1 MISRERRVFL
11 VARARAES
19 RLRLLRA
26 LGHNISWGE
35 GPVLPEGPAVFRA
48 PGEILIGNHCRFRG
62 GPTVSRLIT
71 GPEGR
76 IELGDRVGINYG
88 AEFFAE
94 KSIVIGEDSIFGIR
108 VTIYDTSFHSVQEG
122 SKTKE
127 APIEI
132 GKNVWVGGNVM
143 ILPGARIGDHS
154 VVASGAVVTSE
165 IPPRTLAAGAPAKPI
180 RELRASDD
188 WRRV

>member
-19 RLRLLRA
+19 KLRLLRA

-35 GPVLPEGPAVFRA
+35 GTVLPEGPSVLRA
-48 PGEILIGNHCRFRG
+48 PGEIVIGSHCRLRG
-62 GPTVSRLIT
+62 GPIDSRLIT

-76 IELGDRVGINYG
+76 IEFGDRVGINYG
-88 AEFFAE
+88 AEFYAK
-94 KSIVIGEDSIFGIR
+94 KSIVIGDDSIFGIR
-108 VTIYDTSFHSVQEG
+108 VTIYDTSFHSVEEG
-122 SKTKE
+122 RETKE

-165 IPPRTLAAGAPAKPI
+165 IPPRVIAAGAPAKPI
-180 RELRASDD
+180 REIRASEG